1 MVSVVMTK
9 YLFSSTCLQRGNL
22 EQSTEQ
28 TISQKTFL
36 YLFTTSLHLDGD
48 TRGESG
54 NVSNSAGLIQGF
66 EQGVTRRIPAT
77 QQRTSPSS
85 YWSILRLAPSFQ
97 PDQVFKGDR
106 VKLFKL

>member
-1 MVSVVMTK
+1 MTK
-9 YLFSSTCLQRGNL
+9 YWLSSSCLQRGNL

-36 YLFTTSLHLDGD
+36 YLFMTSLHLDGD

-77 QQRTSPSS
+77 RQRTPPSL
-85 YWSILRLAPSFQ
+85 YGSILHLVPSFQ
-97 PDQVFKGDR
+97 PNQVFKGDR
-106 VKLFKL
+106 VKLLKT